1 MIKVIDSFKDI
12 DFEISYDISSYK
24 ENPYVKYLFY
34 FIDSKVVAYLVYED
48 IYDRFEIDFIF
59 VDNKYRRRGIASNL
73 LDELFK
79 VGKEKNIINITL
91 EVRKDNYSAIS
102 LYLKHGFVSK
112 AIREKYYSGIDGIL
126 MEKEMM

>member
-59 VDNKYRRRGIASNL
+59 VDNKYRRKGIASSL
-73 LDELFK
+73 LEELFK
-79 VGKEKNIINITL
+79 VGKTKNIINVTL

-112 AIREKYYSGIDGIL
+112 AIRSKYYNGIDGIL